1 MSRGRTQ
8 PEKKFVQ
15 IEGMWDFGGDR
26 AIYLG
31 PLPQQLGAAP
41 VGLCLYPSLFRA
53 GIANTKIKF
62 YDLPADQSANIII
75 GYNTTNGSYWFAG
88 LGGYGR
94 AYVLGHFIPARG
106 WQTIYAQGSSS

>member
-15 IEGMWDFGGDR
+15 IEGKWQFENDR

-31 PLPQQLGAAP
+31 PLSESKLVSPAQ
-41 VGLCLYPSLFRA
+41 VGVCLYPSLFRS
-53 GIANTKIKF
+53 GVANTKIKF
-62 YDLPADQSANIII
+62 KDLTEDQSANILI
-75 GYNTTNGSYWFAG
+75 GYNTAIGSYWFAG

-94 AYVLGHFIPARG
+94 AYVLGR
-106 WQTIYAQGSSS
+106 